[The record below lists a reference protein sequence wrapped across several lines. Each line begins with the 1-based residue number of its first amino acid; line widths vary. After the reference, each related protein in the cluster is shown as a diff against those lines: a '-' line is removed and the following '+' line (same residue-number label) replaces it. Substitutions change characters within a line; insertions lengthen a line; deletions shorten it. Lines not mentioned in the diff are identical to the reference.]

1 MKEVASLLLVALM
14 LNGCSSTRNVAN
26 TTASGSW
33 QAQTSGGTGPDASGF
48 SFITNFT
55 IDGSGNLGITFFQ
68 FINTGPCFVSGQSEN
83 GTLIVTTNS
92 SNVVT
97 GTLTFTVTSGTPS
110 GNTLTL
116 NGTESGNTI
125 TGTWQVAGSSDC
137 TSTGTFTMTQS

>member
-1 MKEVASLLLVALM
+1 MKEVALLLLIALT
-14 LNGCSSTRNVAN
+14 LNGCSSTTTNTAA

-33 QAQTSGGTGPDASGF
+33 QAQTSGGAADASGF

-55 IDGSGNLGITFFQ
+55 VDGSGHLGITFFQ
-68 FINTGPCFVSGQSEN
+68 FLNTSTCFVSGQSES

-92 SNVVT
+92 NNVVT
-97 GTLTFTVTSGTPS
+97 GTLVFTVQSGTPA

-125 TGTWQVAGSSDC
+125 TGTWQAAGSSDC
-137 TSTGTFTMTQS
+137 TSAGTFTMTQS